1 MKKLMRCICWF
12 LVGNLVGAL
21 VFFFFASSRFVV
33 RNIQFVNAG
42 FLPAYLLLDCEKQ
55 YKNANFFIFPRRV
68 VARKFETHPDVKSVR
83 VSGRPPNSIAFQL
96 TPRQPFV
103 VLVVDGQGGYVVD
116 VDGLLYRRVDPMV
129 VALTEM
135 PLLRWKTKGWRPFQ
149 VGDKLP
155 GESVSLLHNFLDDVT
170 RTGIGSVREVELD
183 DLGNLSFS
191 AVSGVSVKLGQ
202 REGRQRR
209 LEFVDSFLRK
219 LRRMNH
225 GAISID
231 ARLLHG
237 MVWKP
242 VVDE

>member
-1 MKKLMRCICWF
+1 MKKSLRCIRWF
-12 LVGNLVGAL
+12 LAGNLVGAL
-21 VFFFFASSRFVV
+21 VFFCFASTRFAV
-33 RNIQFVNAG
+33 RNLQFVNAG

-55 YKNANFFIFPRRV
+55 YQNANFFTFPRRV
-68 VARKFETHPDVKSVR
+68 VTRKFETHPDVKSIR
-83 VSGRPPNSIAFQL
+83 VSSRLPDSITFQL

-103 VLVVDGQGGYVVD
+103 VLVDGQGGYVVD
-116 VDGLLYRRVDPMV
+116 ADGLLYRRVDPLV

-135 PLLRWKTKGWRPFQ
+135 PLLRWKTEGWRPFR

-155 GESVSLLHNFLDDVT
+155 RESVSILHDFLDDVT

-191 AVSGVSVKLGQ
+191 TVSGVSVKLGQ
-202 REGRQRR
+202 REGRHQR

-219 LRRMNH
+219 LRQMNH
-225 GAISID
+225 GATSID
-231 ARLLHG
+231 ARVLHG